1 MEDSQAPSINSQN
14 YAIPV
19 TEDISSQISTSS
31 SSTSSEYLSSD
42 AGLQDDDITN
52 SYPIDTSIL
61 NEERNLV
68 SDILNITDETLQHHM
83 NNENSLL
90 RQTSDIKHA
99 TNIVTSNDQSPN
111 QMIDVSKYIFESLM
125 QAIDSADF
133 SESLAYQTKTSAQI
147 NAKSLELKRLINET
161 QSKIS
166 SLQERFEK
174 GVQVSRNI
182 RKNLEYAKKSV
193 EKIKGI
199 LETDYPIEYN
209 QARENIMERN
219 FDGENGA

>member
-19 TEDISSQISTSS
+19 TEDISSQVSTSS

-52 SYPIDTSIL
+52 SYPNDTSIL

-68 SDILNITDETLQHHM
+68 SDILNITDETLQNHM

-125 QAIDSADF
+125 QAIESADF

-219 FDGENGA
+219 FDGDNGA